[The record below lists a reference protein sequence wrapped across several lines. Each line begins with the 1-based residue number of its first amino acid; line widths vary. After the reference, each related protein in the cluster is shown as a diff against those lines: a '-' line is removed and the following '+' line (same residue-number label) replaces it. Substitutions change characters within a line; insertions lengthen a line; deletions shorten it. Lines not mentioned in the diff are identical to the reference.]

1 MAPSADHGC
10 DTSLFAV
17 VVVVDVARVL
27 RRCALLQAA
36 TLASVGGPRMHWLL
50 EEHMSFWL
58 AWTKQALK
66 TLLR

>member
-10 DTSLFAV
+10 DTSLFAGV
-17 VVVVDVARVL
+17 MVDLARVL

-36 TLASVGGPRMHWLL
+36 TLASVGGPRMHLLL

-58 AWTKQALK
+58 ALTKQALK